1 MSSFWE
7 TTKLHLQNA
16 GKLLKLEPE
25 MIEFLSKPMR
35 ASEFQIPLKM
45 DNGKLQIFTA
55 YRVCHNDALGLTKD
69 GTRIVPDLTM
79 DEVKA
84 LAMTMTIKHAVV
96 DIAAGG
102 GKGGIAADSHK
113 LSKRELEQL
122 CRAFIR
128 RLNPK
133 GAWVDV
139 PGADIGTNYQTQA
152 WMLDEYEQTAGFHS
166 PAAVND
172 KPAIVGGSLGGEE
185 ATGRGVFYIA
195 LEFSK
200 RKGFH
205 TQSNRVVVQGFGDV
219 GSNVAKLL
227 SNEGFKVIAVGDVRG
242 AISAPSG
249 LDIPKL
255 VSHVEQTGSVVDFPG
270 AKAISN
276 QELLE
281 TECEILIPAAVENV
295 INKENAD
302 RVKTEII
309 VEGAN
314 GPVTPSAEKIL
325 LDKGVTI
332 IPDVVANAGGI
343 IVCQFERI
351 QGLTDTYWDIDTVNE
366 RLKVRILKAYEEM
379 LNTADEMGISLREAA
394 WVNGLRKVS
403 AAIRMRGWV

>member
-7 TTKLHLQNA
+7 ATILHLQNA
-16 GKLLKLEPE
+16 GKLLKFEPT

-35 ASEFQIPLKM
+35 TTEFQIPLKM
-45 DNGKLQIFTA
+45 DNGTTQIFPA
-55 YRVCHNDALGLTKD
+55 YRVHHNDALGITKD
-69 GTRIVPDLTM
+69 GTRIVPDLTL

-84 LAMTMTIKHAVV
+84 LAMTVTIKHAIVN
-96 DIAAGG
+96 IAAGG
-102 GKGGIAADSHK
+102 AKGGITADSHK

-122 CRAFIR
+122 CRAYIR
-128 RLNPK
+128 RLSPK
-133 GAWVDV
+133 GAWVDI

-152 WMLDEYEQTAGFHS
+152 WMLDEYEQTMGFHS

-172 KPAIVGGSLGGEE
+172 KPAIVGGSLGGQE
-185 ATGRGVFYIA
+185 ATGCGVFYIA

-205 TQSNRVVVQGFGDV
+205 TQSNRVVIQGFGSV

-255 VSHVEQTGSVVDFPG
+255 VSHVEQAGSVVDFSG
-270 AKAISN
+270 TKAISN

-281 TECEILIPAAVENV
+281 TECEILIPAAIENV
-295 INKENAD
+295 INEENAG
-302 RVKTEII
+302 RVKAEII
-309 VEGAN
+309 IEGAN

-343 IVCQFERI
+343 IVCQFERT
-351 QGLTDTYWDIDTVNE
+351 QGLTDTHWDLDTVNE
-366 RLKVRILKAYEEM
+366 RLKAGMIKAYDEM
-379 LNTADEMGISLREAA
+379 LDTADEMGVSLREAA
-394 WVNGLRKVS
+394 WVNGLRKVVD
-403 AAIRMRGWV
+403 AIRMRGWI

>member
-7 TTKLHLQNA
+7 ATKLHLQNA

-25 MIEFLSKPMR
+25 MVEFLSKPMR

-55 YRVCHNDALGLTKD
+55 YRVCHNDALGPTKD
-69 GTRIVPDLTM
+69 GTRIIPDLTL

-84 LAMTMTIKHAVV
+84 WAMIMTIKHAVV

-102 GKGGIAADSHK
+102 CKGGIAADLIK
-113 LSKRELEQL
+113 LSKWELERL
-122 CRAFIR
+122 CRAYIR
-128 RLNPK
+128 RLSPK

-139 PGADIGTNYQTQA
+139 PGADIGTSYKTQA
-152 WMLDEYEQTAGFHS
+152 WMLDEYEQIMGSHS
-166 PAAVND
+166 PASVSD
-172 KPAIVGGSLGGEE
+172 KPAIVGGSLGGVE

-195 LEFSK
+195 LEVTKSK
-200 RKGFH
+200 ALNP
-205 TQSNRVVVQGFGDV
+205 QSCRVVIQGFGNV

-270 AKAISN
+270 TKAISN
-276 QELLE
+276 RELLE

-295 INKENAD
+295 INEENAD

-314 GPVTPSAEKIL
+314 GPVTPSADKIL
-325 LDKGVTI
+325 LDKGITI
-332 IPDVVANAGGI
+332 IPDIVANSGGI
-343 IVCQFERI
+343 IVCQFERT

-403 AAIRMRGWV
+403 AAIRMRGWI

>member
-1 MSSFWE
+1 MISFWE
-7 TTKLHLQNA
+7 ATKFRLQTA
-16 GKLLKLEPE
+16 GKLMKLEPE
-25 MIEFLSKPMR
+25 MVEFLSRPMR
-35 ASEFQIPLKM
+35 VSEFQIPLRM

-55 YRVCHNDALGLTKD
+55 YRVCHNDALGPTKD
-69 GTRIVPDLTM
+69 GTRIIPNLTL

-96 DIAAGG
+96 DIPAGG

-113 LSKRELEQL
+113 LSERELERL

-139 PGADIGTNYQTQA
+139 PGADIGTNYKTQA
-152 WMLDEYEQTAGFHS
+152 WMLDEYEQITGFHS

-195 LEFSK
+195 LEVSK
-200 RKGFH
+200 SKALISR
-205 TQSNRVVVQGFGDV
+205 SCRVVIQGFGAV
-219 GSNVAKLL
+219 GRTAAKLL
-227 SNEGFKVIAVGDVRG
+227 YNEGFNIIAVGDIRG
-242 AISAPSG
+242 AIYDPSG
-249 LDIPKL
+249 LDILKL
-255 VSHVEQTGSVVDFPG
+255 VNHVEQTGSVVHFPG
-270 AKAISN
+270 AKATSN

-295 INKENAD
+295 INEENAG
-302 RVKTEII
+302 RVKTKII
-309 VEGAN
+309 LEGAN
-314 GPVTPSAEKIL
+314 GPVTPSAEKLL

-332 IPDVVANAGGI
+332 IPDIVANAGGI

-351 QGLTDTYWDIDTVNE
+351 QGLYDMYWDIDTIHQ
-366 RLKVRILKAYEEM
+366 RLKEKLLKAYEKTVDTASEM
-379 LNTADEMGISLREAA
+379 DISLREAA
-394 WVNGLRKVS
+394 WVNALHKVS
-403 AAIRMRGWV
+403 AAIRMRGWI